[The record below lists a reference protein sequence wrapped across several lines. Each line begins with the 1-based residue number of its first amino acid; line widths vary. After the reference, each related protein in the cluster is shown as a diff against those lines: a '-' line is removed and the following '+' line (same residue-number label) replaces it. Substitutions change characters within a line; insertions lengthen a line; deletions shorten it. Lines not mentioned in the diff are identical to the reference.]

1 MSLSAEL
8 FELRLRYIIA
18 RRELAAIGGQ
28 LDQLAGQIEEAARE
42 PLTSAP
48 VDCPRP
54 IDCGTH

>member
-1 MSLSAEL
+1 MSIAADL
-8 FELRLRYIIA
+8 FALRLRYVSA
-18 RRELAAIGGQ
+18 RREIDVIRWQ
-28 LDQLAGQIEEAARE
+28 LDHLAGQIEEAARE